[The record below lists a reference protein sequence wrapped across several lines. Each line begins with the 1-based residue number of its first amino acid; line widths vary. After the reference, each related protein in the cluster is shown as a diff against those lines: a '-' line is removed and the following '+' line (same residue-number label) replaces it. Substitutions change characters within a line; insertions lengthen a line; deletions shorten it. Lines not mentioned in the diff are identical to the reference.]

1 MELSEFDDGKQVIL
15 RDHYIVSAPSLFEMS
30 GKAGDKLGGEG
41 GVGCVFQLP

>member
-15 RDHYIVSAPSLFEMS
+15 RDHYIVSVPSLFEMS
-30 GKAGDKLGGEG
+30 GKTGDKLRGG